1 MLEVGGR
8 REDWMLEVGGRR
20 EDWQREETESWDIG
34 TLGYRELHNSNTL
47 QLFQLSMNCSVV

>member
-34 TLGYRELHNSNTL
+34 MLGAGI
-47 QLFQLSMNCSVV
+47 